1 MEEAMQFT
9 QIEYPSEDAW
19 RAEGQRRFG
28 PDVMKWR
35 FICPVCKTI
44 QTPQDYKD
52 TGAKETVVAFSCIG
66 RWNGLTRGC
75 DYAGGGLFRLNPVHV
90 VGHQDNLFDF
100 APDPAGQ
107 TATQVAES
115 EKLPCG
121 CFRSDASLCPH
132 GNLPLA

>member
-1 MEEAMQFT
+1 MQFT

-132 GNLPLA
+132 GNSPLA